1 MEKKH
6 LVLASGSPRRKELLS
21 QLGYEF
27 SVLVTNVEE
36 CKHAQETAE
45 EYVQRLSLD
54 KALAALSLLT
64 ENSSEKQHVVTGSDT
79 VVSSSDNVALGS
91 DIAAVGSDIVA
102 LDSEIVVLGS
112 DTVVVSQGQ
121 VLEKPADLADSKR
134 MLTQLANERHQ
145 VMTAVSVVSAEKQK
159 TEIIITDV
167 WFKPL
172 SEKEIEQYWQTGEP
186 CDKAGS
192 YGIQGLGGR
201 FVTRIEGSYY
211 AVVGLP
217 LFETDQLLQEF
228 L

>member
-1 MEKKH
+1 MEKKS

-27 SVLVTNVEE
+27 SVLVTDVEE

-45 EYVQRLSLD
+45 EYVKRLSLD
-54 KALAALSLLT
+54 KALAALSLLGV
-64 ENSSEKQHVVTGSDT
+64 SDSEKQH
-79 VVSSSDNVALGS
+79 
-91 DIAAVGSDIVA
+91 
-102 LDSEIVVLGS
+102 VVLGS

-121 VLEKPADLADSKR
+121 VLEKPADFSDSKR
-134 MLTQLANERHQ
+134 MLTQLANHRHQ
-145 VMTAVSVVSAEKQK
+145 VMTAVSVVSATQQNTK
-159 TEIIITDV
+159 IVITDV

-172 SEKEIEQYWQTGEP
+172 SEKEIEQYWETGEP

-217 LFETDQLLQEF
+217 LFETAQLLQEF

>member
-27 SVLVTNVEE
+27 SVLVTDVEE

-45 EYVQRLSLD
+45 EYVKRLSLD
-54 KALAALSLLT
+54 KALAALSLVT
-64 ENSSEKQHVVTGSDT
+64 TNPSEKQHVASGSDT
-79 VVSSSDNVALGS
+79 VVVSSDAIS
-91 DIAAVGSDIVA
+91 
-102 LDSEIVVLGS
+102 LDSETVVLGS

-121 VLEKPADLADSKR
+121 VLEKPADFSDSKR
-134 MLTQLANERHQ
+134 MLTQLADGRHQ
-145 VMTAVSVVSAEKQK
+145 VMTAVSVVSEEKQK
-159 TEIIITDV
+159 TEIVITDV

-217 LFETDQLLQEF
+217 LFETDLLLQEF

>member
-27 SVLVTNVEE
+27 SVLVTDVEE

-45 EYVQRLSLD
+45 EYVKRLSLD
-54 KALAALSLLT
+54 KALAALSLLKD
-64 ENSSEKQHVVTGSDT
+64 NPSEKQHVVP
-79 VVSSSDNVALGS
+79 SSDNVVS
-91 DIAAVGSDIVA
+91 SVDNVAVGSGIVA
-102 LDSEIVVLGS
+102 LDSDAISLDSETVVLGS

-121 VLEKPADLADSKR
+121 VLEKPTDFADSKR

-145 VMTAVSVVSAEKQK
+145 VMTAVSVVSEKKQK

-172 SEKEIEQYWQTGEP
+172 SEQEIEQYWQTGEP

-217 LFETDQLLQEF
+217 LYETDQLLQEF

>member
-27 SVLVTNVEE
+27 SVLVTDVEE

-45 EYVQRLSLD
+45 EYVKRLSLD
-54 KALAALSLLT
+54 KALAALSLLKD
-64 ENSSEKQHVVTGSDT
+64 NPSEKQHVVP
-79 VVSSSDNVALGS
+79 SSDNVVSSVDNL
-91 DIAAVGSDIVA
+91 AVGSGIVA
-102 LDSEIVVLGS
+102 LDSDAVSLDSETVVLGS
-112 DTVVVSQGQ
+112 DTVVVSQGK
-121 VLEKPADLADSKR
+121 VLEKPTDFADSKR

-145 VMTAVSVVSAEKQK
+145 VMTAVSVVSEKKQK

-172 SEKEIEQYWQTGEP
+172 SEQEIEQYWQTGEP

-217 LFETDQLLQEF
+217 LYETDQLLQEF

>member
-1 MEKKH
+1 MDNPS
-6 LVLASGSPRRKELLS
+6 LVLASGSPRRKELLT

-27 SVLVTNVEE
+27 SVLVSDIEE
-36 CKHAQETAE
+36 RQQPDEDAKA
-45 EYVQRLSLD
+45 YVQRLSLD
-54 KALAALSLLT
+54 KAQAALNLIAKQ
-64 ENSSEKQHVVTGSDT
+64 EPNSDDTASFGSDNT
-79 VVSSSDNVALGS
+79 VALGS
-91 DIAAVGSDIVA
+91 DN
-102 LDSEIVVLGS
+102 IVVLGS

-121 VLEKPADLADSKR
+121 VLEKPSDLADCKR
-134 MLTQLANERHQ
+134 MLTQLSDKRHQ
-145 VMTAVSVVSAEKQK
+145 VMTAVSVVSADKQK
-159 TEIIITDV
+159 TEIVITDV

-172 SEKEIEQYWQTGEP
+172 SEQEIEQYWQTGEP

>member
-27 SVLVTNVEE
+27 SVLVTDVEE

-45 EYVQRLSLD
+45 EYVKRLSLD
-54 KALAALSLLT
+54 KALAALSLLAT
-64 ENSSEKQHVVTGSDT
+64 NPSEKQHVASGSDSV
-79 VVSSSDNVALGS
+79 VVSSDAIS
-91 DIAAVGSDIVA
+91 

-121 VLEKPADLADSKR
+121 VLEKPADFSDSKR

-145 VMTAVSVVSAEKQK
+145 VMTAVSVVSEEKQK
-159 TEIIITDV
+159 TEIVITDV

>member
-27 SVLVTNVEE
+27 SVLITDVEE

-45 EYVQRLSLD
+45 EYVKRLSLD
-54 KALAALSLLT
+54 KALAALSLLKD
-64 ENSSEKQHVVTGSDT
+64 NPSERQHVVPSSDT
-79 VVSSSDNVALGS
+79 VVLGS
-91 DIAAVGSDIVA
+91 EIVV
-102 LDSEIVVLGS
+102 LGSEIVVLGS

-121 VLEKPADLADSKR
+121 VLEKPTDFADSKR

-145 VMTAVSVVSAEKQK
+145 VMTAVSVVSEEKQR

>member
-1 MEKKH
+1 MEKKS

-27 SVLVTNVEE
+27 SVLVTDVEE

-45 EYVQRLSLD
+45 EYVKRLSLD
-54 KALAALSLLT
+54 KALAALSLLGV
-64 ENSSEKQHVVTGSDT
+64 SDPEKQHVV
-79 VVSSSDNVALGS
+79 LGF
-91 DIAAVGSDIVA
+91 
-102 LDSEIVVLGS
+102 

-121 VLEKPADLADSKR
+121 VLEKPADFSDSKR
-134 MLTQLANERHQ
+134 MLTQLANHRHQ
-145 VMTAVSVVSAEKQK
+145 VMTAVSVVSATQQNTK
-159 TEIIITDV
+159 IVITDV

-172 SEKEIEQYWQTGEP
+172 SEKEIEQYWETGEP

>member
-27 SVLVTNVEE
+27 SVLVTDVEE

-45 EYVQRLSLD
+45 EYVKRLSLD
-54 KALAALSLLT
+54 KALAALSLLKD
-64 ENSSEKQHVVTGSDT
+64 NPSEKQHVVP
-79 VVSSSDNVALGS
+79 SSDNVVS
-91 DIAAVGSDIVA
+91 SVDNVAVGSGIVA
-102 LDSEIVVLGS
+102 LDSDAISLDSETVVLGS

-121 VLEKPADLADSKR
+121 VLENPTDFADSKR

-145 VMTAVSVVSAEKQK
+145 VMTAVSVVSEEKQR

-172 SEKEIEQYWQTGEP
+172 SEQEIEQYWQTGEP

-217 LFETDQLLQEF
+217 LYETDQLLQEF

>member
-1 MEKKH
+1 MEKKS

-27 SVLVTNVEE
+27 SVLVTDVEE

-45 EYVQRLSLD
+45 EYVKRLSLD
-54 KALAALSLLT
+54 KALAALSLLGV
-64 ENSSEKQHVVTGSDT
+64 SDPEKQH
-79 VVSSSDNVALGS
+79 
-91 DIAAVGSDIVA
+91 
-102 LDSEIVVLGS
+102 VVLGS

-121 VLEKPADLADSKR
+121 VLEKPADFSDSKR
-134 MLTQLANERHQ
+134 MLTQLANHRHQ
-145 VMTAVSVVSAEKQK
+145 VMTAVSVVSATQQNTK
-159 TEIIITDV
+159 IVITDV